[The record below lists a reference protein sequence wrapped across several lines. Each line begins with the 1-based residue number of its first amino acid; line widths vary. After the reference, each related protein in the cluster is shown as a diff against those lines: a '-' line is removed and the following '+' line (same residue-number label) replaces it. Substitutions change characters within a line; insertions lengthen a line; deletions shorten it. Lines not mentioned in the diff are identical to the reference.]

1 MPRLAD
7 LPKPSTP
14 GCVLDHSG
22 VLAVLPHRH
31 PFLFVDRLLEF
42 EEGKRAVG
50 LKLASFGEPHFVGH
64 FPADPVMPGVI
75 QIEALAQVATILV
88 MLSFEVDGKRPAFL
102 GIDKARF
109 RRAVRPGDSLRLEVD
124 LLTFRRNMATV
135 QSRILVDGQPACE
148 AELMATMV

>member
-7 LPKPSTP
+7 LPKPNTP
-14 GCVLDHSG
+14 GCVLDHTG
-22 VLAVLPHRH
+22 ILAVLPHRH

-124 LLTFRRNMATV
+124 LLSFRRNMATV
-135 QSRILVDGQPACE
+135 QSRILVDGQVACE

>member
-7 LPKPSTP
+7 LPKPSIP
-14 GCVLDHSG
+14 GCVLDHAG

-88 MLSFEVDGKRPAFL
+88 MLSHDVEGKRPAFL

-109 RRAVRPGDSLRLEVD
+109 RRAVRPGDSLRLEVE
-124 LLTFRRNMATV
+124 LVSFRRNMATV
-135 QSRILVDGQPACE
+135 QSRILVDGQVSCE

>member
-1 MPRLAD
+1 
-7 LPKPSTP
+7 
-14 GCVLDHSG
+14 
-22 VLAVLPHRH
+22 VLPHRH

-88 MLSFEVDGKRPAFL
+88 MLSHDVEGKRPAFL

-109 RRAVRPGDSLRLEVD
+109 RRAVRPGDSLRLEVE
-124 LLTFRRNMATV
+124 LVSFRRNMATV
-135 QSRILVDGQPACE
+135 QSRILVDGQVSCE

>member
-1 MPRLAD
+1 M
-7 LPKPSTP
+7 
-14 GCVLDHSG
+14 
-22 VLAVLPHRH
+22 LPHRH

-88 MLSFEVDGKRPAFL
+88 MLSHDVEGKRPAFL

-109 RRAVRPGDSLRLEVD
+109 RRAVRPGDSLRLEVE
-124 LLTFRRNMATV
+124 LVSFRRNMATV
-135 QSRILVDGQPACE
+135 QSRILVDGQVSCE

>member
-7 LPKPSTP
+7 LPKPNTP
-14 GCVLDHSG
+14 GCVLDHAG
-22 VLAVLPHRH
+22 ILAVLPHRH

-50 LKLASFGEPHFVGH
+50 LKQASFGEPHFVGH

-88 MLSFEVDGKRPAFL
+88 LLSFPMDGKRPAFL

-124 LLTFRRNMATV
+124 LLSFRRNMATV
-135 QSRILVDGQPACE
+135 QSRILIDGQLSCE